1 MIRSVRRNEVESDEY
16 YFSVAEYGFGVLGC
30 EQVVGP
36 EGIYMNFQGDR
47 PDVNN
52 GSLPTCLFKVY
63 DNQSF
68 RCKLGGFRYDTD
80 YELKV
85 TYHQKKDESIND
97 LTIKANGTIVYKGGQ
112 FGEEDEEFNR
122 EMLPDGFVCAVYRL
136 PKDVFVNGCVEIEIF
151 EEHAGVMISELRIVK
166 KNKDMHCG
174 KPQCIFL
181 QPRRI
186 ELAEQICYY
195 TYV

>member
-16 YFSVAEYGFGVLGC
+16 YFSVAEHGFGVLGC

-122 EMLPDGFVCAVYRL
+122 EMLPDGFVCAVYQL

-174 KPQCIFL
+174 KPQCISFTA
-181 QPRRI
+181 P
-186 ELAEQICYY
+186 
-195 TYV
+195 TD

>member
-16 YFSVAEYGFGVLGC
+16 YFSVAEHGFGVLGC

-122 EMLPDGFVCAVYRL
+122 EMLLDGFVCAVYQL

-166 KNKDMHCG
+166 KK
-174 KPQCIFL
+174 
-181 QPRRI
+181 
-186 ELAEQICYY
+186 
-195 TYV
+195 